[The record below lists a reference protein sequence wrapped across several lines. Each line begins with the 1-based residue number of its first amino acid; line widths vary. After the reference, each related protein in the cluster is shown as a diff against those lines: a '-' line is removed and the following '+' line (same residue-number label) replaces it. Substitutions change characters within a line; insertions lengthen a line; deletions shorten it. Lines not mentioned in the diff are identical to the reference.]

1 MNSRDISVS
10 LRNGLQKFRKTPW
23 FRVTYLVLLGL
34 IVSQLYPLTASSVLF
49 CLGVLLMPLLVFV
62 VPYWLG
68 ERKARRLGVNA
79 LPVFLI
85 AILIVGAIST
95 QSLLSLDRATP
106 IQSFPDFQSNPTMAL
121 SNGTVT
127 PYRADPSTTFT
138 FRVKLTTTANA
149 TPAAYAV
156 YVNLTVVSGL
166 SATNL
171 PAQPMAYSP
180 GAGSANNT
188 KNGTWYETRMNVGD
202 AIYGYGFSVWN
213 RRGNWTLAGP
223 DFGPLTASTATYYG
237 FWVFVTAFQMI
248 LPFTFYYLI
257 LFMWWYTVRA
267 REMRTRMLPGEL
279 EIPKEKKPPS
289 KPEPESGEK
298 AAKAAAFTCTN
309 CGADVDE
316 TAEKCPKCGAVFED

>member
-1 MNSRDISVS
+1 MTSRDILVS

-49 CLGVLLMPLLVFV
+49 CLAVLLMPLLVFV

-68 ERKARRLGVNA
+68 ERKARRFGVNA

-85 AILIVGAIST
+85 AILITGAIST
-95 QSLLSLDRATP
+95 QALLSLDRAIP
-106 IQSFPDFQSNPTMAL
+106 LRSFPDFQSNSRMAL

-138 FRVKLTTTANA
+138 FRVNLTTTVNG
-149 TPAAYAV
+149 TPTAYRV
-156 YVNLTVVSGL
+156 YLNLTVVSGL
-166 SATNL
+166 SATEL

-180 GAGSANNT
+180 GARSANNT
-188 KNGTWYETRMNVGD
+188 KNGTWYETRINLAD
-202 AIYGYGFSVWN
+202 SIYGYGFSVTD
-213 RRGNWTLAGP
+213 GKNWTLAGP

-257 LFMWWYTVRA
+257 VFMWWYTVRA
-267 REMRTRMLPGEL
+267 REMRKRMLPGEL
-279 EIPKEKKPPS
+279 EIPKEKMPRP
-289 KPEPESGEK
+289 KPEPDSGEK
-298 AAKAAAFTCTN
+298 AAKTAAFTCTN
-309 CGADVDE
+309 CGADVDA